1 MDKKD
6 EEIIALLVDDAW
18 LTHSKIG
25 EAVNLS
31 PSAVQ
36 RRIERLR
43 ANGVITGASVQID
56 PSALGRKTRLYF
68 LLELNSDSGAHLNA
82 LVDKLSA
89 VPEVSSIE
97 LLAGKFDVLLTVD
110 CEDAETFFEI
120 AMAALNDNENVR
132 HCWTLTRLK
141 SLR

>member
-6 EEIIALLVDDAW
+6 SEIITLLQRDAW

-25 EAVNLS
+25 EIVHLS

-36 RRIERLR
+36 RRVDRLR
-43 ANGVITGASVQID
+43 AKGIIKGATAQID
-56 PSALGRKTRLYF
+56 PAALGRKTRLYF
-68 LLELNSDSGAHLNA
+68 LLELNNDSGAA
-82 LVDKLSA
+82 LTALTDSLTA
-89 VPEVSSIE
+89 QPDVSSVE

-110 CEDAETFFEI
+110 CENAEAFFEV
-120 AMAALNDNENVR
+120 AMAALNNNENVR

-141 SLR
+141 SLS